1 MNKQKFICD
10 LKDGLKGFDE
20 NEIEEILN
28 FYSEMID
35 DKIENGLTEE
45 KAVEEIGSVDDVL
58 KQILSEYSLM
68 KLVKK
73 RIKPKR
79 KLTALEIVLLVLG
92 SPIWVSVVIAILV
105 ALLSVVFSL
114 YAVIWSV
121 VISAWAIELSLVV
134 SSIALILLT
143 LLKMCDIGIFTVIA
157 FLGVG
162 LFCIGLSIFAFFG
175 CMALTKATVKLT
187 VKIVLLIKSL
197 FVKGVKSND

>member
-1 MNKQKFICD
+1 MNKQKFIYD

-20 NEIEEILN
+20 NEIEEISN

-45 KAVEEIGSVDDVL
+45 KAVEEIGSVNDVL

-92 SPIWVSVVIAILV
+92 SPIWVSVIIALFSI
-105 ALLSVVFSL
+105 VFSL
-114 YAVIWSV
+114 YVVIWSV
-121 VISAWAIELSLVV
+121 VISVWAIELSLVV
-134 SSIALILLT
+134 SSTALILLT
-143 LLKMCDIGIFTVIA
+143 ILKICDIGIFAAIA
-157 FLGVG
+157 FFGVA

-175 CMALTKATVKLT
+175 CKALTKAMITLT
-187 VKIVLLIKSL
+187 VKIVSIIKSL
-197 FVKGVKSND
+197 FVKGGKSND

>member
-1 MNKQKFICD
+1 MNKEIFLNK
-10 LKDGLKGFDE
+10 LKVGLNGFDE

-35 DKIENGLTEE
+35 DKTENGLTEE
-45 KAVEEIGSVDDVL
+45 KAIEEIGSVDDVL

-79 KLTALEIVLLVLG
+79 KLSPLEIVLLILG
-92 SPIWVSVVIAILV
+92 SPIWLSVLIAV
-105 ALLSVVFSL
+105 FAVVFSV
-114 YAVIWSV
+114 YVVIWSL
-121 VISAWAIELSLVV
+121 VISAWAVELSLVV

-143 LLKMCDIGIFTVIA
+143 ILKISDIGIFTVIA
-157 FLGVG
+157 FFGVA
-162 LFCIGLSIFAFFG
+162 LFCIGLSVFAFFG
-175 CMALTKATVKLT
+175 CMALTKTMITLT

>member
-1 MNKQKFICD
+1 MNKQKFIYD

-20 NEIEEILN
+20 NEIEEISN

-92 SPIWVSVVIAILV
+92 SPIWVSVIIALFSI
-105 ALLSVVFSL
+105 VFSL
-114 YAVIWSV
+114 YVVIWSV
-121 VISAWAIELSLVV
+121 VISVWAIELSLVV

-143 LLKMCDIGIFTVIA
+143 ILKICDIGIFVAIA
-157 FLGVG
+157 FLGVA

-175 CMALTKATVKLT
+175 CKALTKAIITLT
-187 VKIVLLIKSL
+187 VKIVSLIKSL
-197 FVKGVKSND
+197 FVKGGKGNE

>member
-1 MNKQKFICD
+1 MNKEIFLNK
-10 LKDGLKGFDE
+10 LKVGLNGFDE

-45 KAVEEIGSVDDVL
+45 KAIEEIGSVNDVL

-79 KLTALEIVLLVLG
+79 KLSPLEIVLLILG
-92 SPIWVSVVIAILV
+92 SPIW
-105 ALLSVVFSL
+105 LSVLIAVFAIVFSA
-114 YAVIWSV
+114 YVVIWSL
-121 VISAWAIELSLVV
+121 VISVWAIELSLVV
-134 SSIALILLT
+134 SSVALILLT
-143 LLKMCDIGIFTVIA
+143 ILKICDIGIFTVIA
-157 FLGVG
+157 FFGVA
-162 LFCIGLSIFAFFG
+162 LFCIGLSVFAFFG
-175 CMALTKATVKLT
+175 CMALTKAMITLT

-197 FVKGVKSND
+197 FVKGVKNND